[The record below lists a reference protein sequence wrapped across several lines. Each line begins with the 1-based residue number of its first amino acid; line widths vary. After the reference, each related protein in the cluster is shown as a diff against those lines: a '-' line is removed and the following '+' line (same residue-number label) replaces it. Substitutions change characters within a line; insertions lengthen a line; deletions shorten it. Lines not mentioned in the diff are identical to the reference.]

1 MERHFSEQEVSQ
13 VILRASELQERLAP
27 DGEVARPHGV
37 RESELV
43 RIATELGLEERFV
56 RDAIKDPATF
66 APTDRGGPASMDR
79 TLERTGPGLPDSE
92 AFEIALDEFG
102 PTSGMQSGPTTVGD
116 TMTYQSM
123 AGMSHCDMLV
133 SKKGGR
139 TRVKVGV
146 STFLPVIAIGLP
158 LLMAA
163 GIIGGVIGKAA
174 GPEIGWAIGL
184 VGAFG
189 SWLSVRTVN
198 VWSNRKVVEKLDALM
213 ARLQSESH
221 KVSQGT
227 DGE

>member
-56 RDAIKDPATF
+56 RDAIQDPVTF
-66 APTDRGGPASMDR
+66 APTDRGSLAALDR
-79 TLERTGPGLPDSE
+79 TLERTCPGLPGSE

-102 PTSGMQSGPTTVGD
+102 PSSGIQSGPTTVGD

-123 AGMSHCDMLV
+123 AGMSHCEMLV

-146 STFLPVIAIGLP
+146 STFLPVIAVALP
-158 LLMAA
+158 ILMATAIIA
-163 GIIGGVIGKAA
+163 GTVGKAA
-174 GPEIGWAIGL
+174 GPAIGWGIAIAGL
-184 VGAFG
+184 AANWVITRA
-189 SWLSVRTVN
+189 VN
-198 VWSNRKVVEKLDALM
+198 KWSNRKVEQKLDALM
-213 ARLQSESH
+213 DRLQREAQ
-221 KVSQGT
+221 KVSQ
-227 DGE
+227 DGDGG